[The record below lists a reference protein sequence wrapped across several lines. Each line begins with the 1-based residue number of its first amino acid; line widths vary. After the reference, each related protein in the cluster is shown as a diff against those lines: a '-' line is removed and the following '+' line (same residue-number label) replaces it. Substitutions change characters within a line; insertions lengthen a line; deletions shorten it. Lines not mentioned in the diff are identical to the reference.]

1 VAVTDERS
9 AKMRQDCAKAR
20 AAAKA
25 LLKSG
30 QAGDD
35 GEFLYHL
42 HQLRNSMYGGT
53 LAMRQ
58 IARLGRVSKE
68 IQSAFALIWTADRH
82 LPCADSRAFLDAM
95 RVLFPPYQGPAMR
108 LFRGAAADEARKR
121 KFYGPSWTT
130 DFETADYFAKQCE
143 DTQIGGVVLETLAP
157 PESIISAPGLDAPY
171 YETENG
177 ERMYDESEYLVDGR
191 RLVSVKIAHRY
202 PGSGE

>member
-1 VAVTDERS
+1 MALTDERFL
-9 AKMRQDCAKAR
+9 KVRQERTNAR

-25 LLKSG
+25 LFKAG

-35 GEFLYHL
+35 SQFLYQL
-42 HQLRNSMYGGT
+42 HQLRNTIYGGT

-68 IQSAFALIWTADRH
+68 IQSAFALIWTADKH

-95 RVLFPPYQGPAMR
+95 RVLFQPYQGPAMR

-130 DFETADYFAKQCE
+130 DFETADYFAKQYE
-143 DTQIGGVVLETLAP
+143 DSQIGGVVFETLAP
-157 PESIISAPGLDAPY
+157 RESIISAPCLDAPY

-191 RLVSVKIAHRY
+191 RLASVKIVRRY
-202 PGSGE
+202 TGQR

>member
-1 VAVTDERS
+1 VTDERS
-9 AKMRQDCAKAR
+9 VKMRQDRAKAR

-25 LLKSG
+25 LLKAG

-35 GEFLYHL
+35 SEFLYQL
-42 HQLRNSMYGGT
+42 HQLRNSIYGGT

-68 IQSAFALIWTADRH
+68 IQCAFALIWTTDRH

-95 RVLFPPYQGPAMR
+95 RILFPPYQGPAMR

-121 KFYGPSWTT
+121 KFYGLSWTT
-130 DFETADYFAKQCE
+130 DFETADYFAKQYE
-143 DTQIGGVVLETLAP
+143 DTQIGGVVFETLAP
-157 PESIISAPGLDAPY
+157 PESIISAPCLDAPY

-191 RLVSVKIAHRY
+191 RLAIVKIAHRY
-202 PGSGE
+202 PARGE